1 MEKIKVTQ
9 QQRDNA
15 LEALNVMWPSVP
27 PENVFPDL
35 EFWRET
41 YGYAKPSCKTI
52 ACFGGWCAWWP
63 AFRRQGVRA
72 ASCGAPTDRTGRASA
87 NEIGDQL
94 FGDKAVFNVA
104 GPHKADKGFKGTDHE
119 LVTNRLRW
127 LIENSTV
134 VEPNK
139 PRKTAS
145 GS

>member
-1 MEKIKVTQ
+1 MENIKVTQ

-27 PENVFPDL
+27 SKNVVRGL
-35 EFWRET
+35 QTWREDDEGAAPDCGT
-41 YGYAKPSCKTI
+41 V

-63 AFRRQGVRA
+63 TFRRQGVRTN
-72 ASCGAPTDRTGRASA
+72 SYGAPTHRRLLDVS
-87 NEIGDQL
+87 EFL
-94 FGDKAVFNVA
+94 FGDGDLFNVRSF
-104 GPHKADKGFKGTDHE
+104 HRADWIFNGTDHA
-119 LVTNRLRW
+119 LVSNRLRW
-127 LIENSTV
+127 LIKNSTV